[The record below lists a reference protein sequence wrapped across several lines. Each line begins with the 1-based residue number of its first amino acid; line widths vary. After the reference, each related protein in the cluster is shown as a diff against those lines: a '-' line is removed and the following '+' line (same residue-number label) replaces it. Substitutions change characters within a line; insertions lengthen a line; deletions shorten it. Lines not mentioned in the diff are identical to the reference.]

1 MNDDKSESGSSNRS
15 FMDRIVHAIGGEPRD
30 QEELL
35 ELLRDAQ
42 ARQIFDADTLQMVE
56 GAFQVV
62 EMRVRDIMIPR
73 AQMVVVNRAATLDE
87 LLPVITDS
95 GHSRFPVIDEDKD
108 DVVGVLLAKDLL
120 KYSSNDAAEFDMA
133 SILRTV
139 TMTPETKRL
148 NVLLKEFR
156 AQRNH
161 MAIVLDEYGGVAGL
175 VTIEDV
181 LEEIVGEIDDEH
193 DTAEDA
199 HIRRVSDRRYQ
210 VNALTPIEDFNDTM
224 GTSFSDDEFDTIGGL
239 VMQHIGHM
247 PKEGETAVLDGCQFR
262 IMEADSRRVHLMLL
276 SLSFAPLELWWLAP
290 VCIGCLYA
298 LIQPHSAR
306 RAALYGFL
314 FGLGYFG
321 FGVSWVYNSLHVF
334 GGAALPVA
342 VLLTAM
348 FVVVMAFFPCAT
360 AYVFRRLTR
369 RQAARLTLTNAA
381 FFASLQSN
389 RWALG

>member
-1 MNDDKSESGSSNRS
+1 
-15 FMDRIVHAIGGEPRD
+15 MDRIVHAIGGEPRD

-42 ARQIFDADTLQMVE
+42 ARQLFDADTLQMVE

-73 AQMVVVNRAATLDE
+73 AQMVVVSKDATLE
-87 LLPVITDS
+87 EFLPVITES

-120 KYSSNDAAEFDMA
+120 KYTSDSTTAAEFDMA
-133 SILRTV
+133 SLVRPS

-156 AQRNH
+156 AKRNH

-193 DTAEDA
+193 DTEEDA
-199 HIRRVSDRRYQ
+199 HIRRVAEGRYA
-210 VNALTPIEDFNDTM
+210 VNALTPIEDFNEVM
-224 GTSFSDDEFDTIGGL
+224 GTDFSDDEFDTIGGL

-247 PKEGETAVLDGCQFR
+247 PKEGETATLQGCQFK
-262 IMEADSRRVHLMLL
+262 IVEADSRRVHEMTV
-276 SLSFAPLELWWLAP
+276 SLS
-290 VCIGCLYA
+290 G
-298 LIQPHSAR
+298 
-306 RAALYGFL
+306 
-314 FGLGYFG
+314 
-321 FGVSWVYNSLHVF
+321 
-334 GGAALPVA
+334 
-342 VLLTAM
+342 
-348 FVVVMAFFPCAT
+348 
-360 AYVFRRLTR
+360 
-369 RQAARLTLTNAA
+369 
-381 FFASLQSN
+381 
-389 RWALG
+389 